1 MECCCNPR
9 RLTFPRSRHGALPF
23 PKGRRSSD
31 TTGRSPASV
40 GVDFHVWRGL
50 LQAIYRDFHTGAYRE
65 QRNPIVYSQ
74 LRCFSTPLMRER
86 YPRYAFEIGLNTLL
100 MREFIPRICVEI
112 CQLPQED
119 QEIVACSYLCSHRFD
134 DDPAKLGYVV
144 TSSIFSEA
152 AALIPIVSPLPS
164 QGFLART
171 GRSSSFW
178 HHLNRGLRDT
188 HYLS

>member
-1 MECCCNPR
+1 MECCCNLR
-9 RLTFPRSRHGALPF
+9 RLTFPRPRNGALPF

-50 LQAIYRDFHTGAYRE
+50 LQAIYRDFHIGAYRE

-74 LRCFSTPLMRER
+74 LRCFGTPLMREG
-86 YPRYAFEIGLNTLL
+86 YPRYALEIGLNTLL

-119 QEIVACSYLCSHRFD
+119 QEIVACSYLCRHRFD
-134 DDPAKLGYVV
+134 DDRSEAE
-144 TSSIFSEA
+144 ICCDIFHFSEA
-152 AALIPIVSPLPS
+152 AALIPIVLPLPS
-164 QGFLART
+164 
-171 GRSSSFW
+171 
-178 HHLNRGLRDT
+178 
-188 HYLS
+188 